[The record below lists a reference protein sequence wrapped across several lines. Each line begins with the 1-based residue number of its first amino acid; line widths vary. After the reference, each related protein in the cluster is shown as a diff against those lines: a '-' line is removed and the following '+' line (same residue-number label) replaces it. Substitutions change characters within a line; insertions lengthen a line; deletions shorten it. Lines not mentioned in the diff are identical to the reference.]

1 MRSAISFSSFHAFI
15 LATLL
20 AVTTLSGANAA
31 DEGLFAEIHTGKG
44 IITARLRYKLAPLTV
59 MNFIGLAEGTTEWTD
74 PETGEKRKQP
84 LYRDLTFHSV
94 KDFMIQTGDPT
105 GTGRGGPG
113 YIFDDEFHPQLKH
126 DKPGTLSMANRGP
139 NTNGSQFYI
148 TKVSARWLN
157 RHSVFGEV
165 VSGLDIANNIAQG
178 DALREIK
185 IVRKGK
191 AAQAFNAKR
200 AHWLAE
206 QNLAAFKEAAR
217 KTIPDATSPL
227 DSAKTPTSDQPA
239 VSPGNFEFLVIGHS
253 GIKDLAQLNRVF
265 YYDHDG
271 AIEVARKLV
280 RLARADGADFTTL
293 IEKYTDM
300 PDNRFQRGV
309 KDTLYLPAGL
319 KKIFHLKPG
328 QVSDPVDLSTGV
340 YVFRRLPHG

>member
-1 MRSAISFSSFHAFI
+1 MRSTISFSSFQAFI
-15 LATLL
+15 LTTLL
-20 AVTTLSGANAA
+20 AITGFSAANAA

-44 IITARLRYKLAPLTV
+44 VITARLHYKLAPLTV

-74 PETGEKRKQP
+74 PGTGEKRQQP
-84 LYRDLTFHSV
+84 LYRELTFHSV
-94 KDFMIQTGDPT
+94 KEFMIQTGDPS
-105 GTGRGGPG
+105 GSGRGGPG
-113 YIFDDEFHPQLKH
+113 YIFDDELHPQLTH
-126 DKPGTLSMANRGP
+126 DKPGILSMANRGP

-148 TKVSARWLN
+148 TKVPARWLD

-165 VSGLDIANNIAQG
+165 VSGLDITNNIVQG
-178 DALREIK
+178 DLLRKIK
-185 IVRKGK
+185 IVRKGE

-200 AHWLAE
+200 AHRLAE
-206 QNLAAFKEAAR
+206 QNLVALKEAAR

-227 DSAKTPTSDQPA
+227 DSSKAPSNDQPA
-239 VSPGNFEFLVIGHS
+239 VSPGNFEFLVIGHT
-253 GIKDLAQLNRVF
+253 GIKDFSRLNRVF

-271 AIEVARKLV
+271 AMEVARKLV
-280 RLARADGADFTTL
+280 RLARADGVDFTTL

-300 PDNRFQRGV
+300 PDNRFRRGV

-340 YVFRRLPHG
+340 YVFRRLPHS

>member
-1 MRSAISFSSFHAFI
+1 MRSAISFSRFQAFI

-20 AVTTLSGANAA
+20 AITALSAVNAA
-31 DEGLFAEIHTGKG
+31 DQGLFAEIHTGKG
-44 IITARLRYKLAPLTV
+44 VIYARLHYEQAPLTV

-74 PETGEKRKQP
+74 PETGEKRQQP
-84 LYRDLTFHSV
+84 LYRDLTFHAV
-94 KDFMIQTGDPT
+94 KNFMIQTGDPT

-113 YIFDDEFHPQLKH
+113 YIFDDELHPQLTH
-126 DKPGTLSMANRGP
+126 NKPGILSMANRGP

-148 TKVSARWLN
+148 TKVPARWLD

-165 VSGLDIANNIAQG
+165 VSGLDITNNIVQG
-178 DALREIK
+178 DLLRKIK
-185 IVRKGK
+185 IVRNGE
-191 AAQAFNAKR
+191 AAQAFNVER
-200 AHWLAE
+200 AHRLAE
-206 QNLAAFKEAAR
+206 QNLVALKEAAR

-227 DSAKTPTSDQPA
+227 DSSKAPGNDQPA
-239 VSPGNFEFLVIGHS
+239 VSPGNFEFLVIGHT
-253 GIKDLAQLNRVF
+253 GIKDLARLNRVF

-280 RLARADGADFTTL
+280 RLARADGVDFTAL
-293 IEKYTDM
+293 IERYTDM
-300 PDNRFQRGV
+300 PDNRLHRGV

-340 YVFRRLPHG
+340 YVFRRLPHS